1 MHGAVVFM
9 KRSALKSGW
18 LALACFVLLTAALP
32 AMAMTAA
39 PAAAIA
45 WWYWPLLLFAASFV
59 LGVVAV
65 PSGVGG
71 GVLFVPMVGAF
82 FPFHLDFV
90 RATGL
95 LVAMAGALAAGP
107 RLLRAGYADLR
118 LALPPIL
125 IASVTSVAG
134 AFAGF
139 ALSPKVVEISL
150 GLTILAI
157 ALLMALSKR
166 AEVSTATHS
175 DAWAR
180 ALALG
185 GSFVD
190 GVNGQRI
197 HWRAQHTASGL
208 ALFAVIGFLAGLFGL
223 GAGWANVP
231 TLNLLMAIPLKVSL
245 GTSGMIISFS
255 SSAAWVYLHEGAMIP
270 LIVAPAVIGMMLGA
284 LLGARLLNVLPAAAL
299 RRLVICMLLLA
310 GARMLLKGLL
320 D

>member
-1 MHGAVVFM
+1 MNRPTPTTVFCLAVAA
-9 KRSALKSGW
+9 AL
-18 LALACFVLLTAALP
+18 LTLQPTPALAASAVDP
-32 AMAMTAA
+32 V
-39 PAAAIA
+39 A
-45 WWYWPLLLFAASFV
+45 WWYWPLLLFLVSFV

-118 LALPPIL
+118 LALPPAL
-125 IASVTSVAG
+125 IASVTAIAG
-134 AFAGF
+134 ALAGF
-139 ALSPKVVEISL
+139 SLSPKLVEIFL
-150 GLTILAI
+150 GFTILAI
-157 ALLMALSKR
+157 AALMALAKR
-166 AEVSTATHS
+166 AEVPQVGRS
-175 DAWAR
+175 DRWAS
-180 ALALG
+180 ALGLG

-190 GVNGQRI
+190 AVTGRRI
-197 HWRAQHTASGL
+197 DWRVHRTAPGL
-208 ALFAVIGFLAGLFGL
+208 ALFALIGFLAGMFGL

-231 TLNLLMAIPLKVSL
+231 VLNLLMGLPLKVAL
-245 GTSGMIISFS
+245 GTSGFIISVS

-284 LLGARLLNVLPAAAL
+284 LLGARLLSVLPASTL
-299 RRLVICMLLLA
+299 RTLVIGMLFVA
-310 GARMLLKGLL
+310 GGRMLMKGIL

>member
-1 MHGAVVFM
+1 MNRSTPITVVCCFT
-9 KRSALKSGW
+9 SAALLLLSMP
-18 LALACFVLLTAALP
+18 ALAAAVEP
-32 AMAMTAA
+32 A
-39 PAAAIA
+39 A
-45 WWYWPLLLFAASFV
+45 WWYWPLMLFFASFV

-118 LALPPIL
+118 LALPPAL
-125 IASVTSVAG
+125 IASITAVAG
-134 AFAGF
+134 ALAGF
-139 ALSPKVVEISL
+139 SLPPKLVEIGL
-150 GLTILAI
+150 GVTILAI
-157 ALLMALSKR
+157 AALMALSKR
-166 AEVSTATHS
+166 AEVPEVAQA
-175 DAWAR
+175 DRW

-185 GSFVD
+185 LGGAFVD
-190 GVNGQRI
+190 AVNGRRI
-197 HWRAQHTASGL
+197 DWRVHRTVPGL
-208 ALFAVIGFLAGLFGL
+208 ALFAVIGFLAGMFGL

-231 TLNLLMAIPLKVSL
+231 VLNLLMGLPLKVAL
-245 GTSGMIISFS
+245 GTSGFIISVS

-284 LLGARLLNVLPAAAL
+284 LLGARLLSVLPASTL
-299 RRLVICMLLLA
+299 RTLVIVMLFIA
-310 GARMLLKGLL
+310 GGRMLLKGIA